1 MGFSLLLRRQ
11 ATYYFRR
18 AVPVAL
24 RPIIGQRE
32 ILVSLR
38 TKDLREAKSR
48 AAQEAVK
55 ADRLLWQARQTLQNP
70 SAAVHAVAQELVRE
84 DAQARL
90 GRLQDDEE
98 VEAESMALLDELE
111 RLAEK

>member
-1 MGFSLLLRRQ
+1 VQFLRR
-11 ATYYFRR
+11 A
-18 AVPVAL
+18 
-24 RPIIGQRE
+24 
-32 ILVSLR
+32 
-38 TKDLREAKSR
+38 
-48 AAQEAVK
+48 
-55 ADRLLWQARQTLQNP
+55 
-70 SAAVHAVAQELVRE
+70 